1 MCVCTQK
8 GKGSCAR
15 NSHAASV
22 ICHPQNIYIPMHTEA
37 YYNFHWEK
45 GVFQMNTNSQ
55 MLGLSLVFVIAM

>member
-1 MCVCTQK
+1 
-8 GKGSCAR
+8 
-15 NSHAASV
+15 
-22 ICHPQNIYIPMHTEA
+22 MHTEA